1 MKRIAIL
8 LVLLTFAVSF
18 LSAGGGAEG
27 VSGAEKV
34 KSTVLRYAH
43 VGVEGEDQ
51 TIWVADFAAR
61 VKEATSGRVEIQ
73 VYPNSQLGNLAEII
87 EGVRTGSI
95 AMAHHTYSS
104 LGNIVPAFS
113 VFDGPYVYRDAA
125 HALHASSPY
134 TSPVVRELNEELVEK
149 AGIRVIANFYRGAR
163 HLSATIPVYGPS
175 DLQGKKI
182 RGIPVKVWLS
192 MLEGMGAIP
201 TPVEFAELTTA
212 LMTGLVIGQENPLN
226 TIYSAKLHEVQNY
239 IMLTGH
245 MQSVLVV
252 FINDKVWKG
261 ISAEDRKTIEAVAEE
276 MGEVSLQ
283 RSEASFTEVKG
294 KLEAEGIT
302 FIDES
307 AGLDNE
313 AFRTR
318 VLAKI
323 NQDFPDWIPY
333 IEEIQKV
340 K

>member
-1 MKRIAIL
+1 MKRSL
-8 LVLLTFAVSF
+8 LLMVLFVLGCSLLF
-18 LSAGGGAEG
+18 AGGQGE
-27 VSGAEKV
+27 SETV
-34 KSTVLRYAH
+34 KPTVLRYAH

-51 TIWVADFAAR
+51 TIWVAEFAER

-73 VYPNSQLGNLAEII
+73 VYPNSQLGNLGEILD
-87 EGVRTGSI
+87 GVRTGSI

-104 LGNIVPAFS
+104 LGNIIPAFS

-134 TSPVVRELNEELVEK
+134 TSPVVQELNKELVDE
-149 AGIRVIANFYRGAR
+149 AGMRVIANFYRGAR
-163 HLSATIPVYGPS
+163 HLSATIPVYGPK
-175 DLQGKKI
+175 DLAGKKV

-201 TPVEFAELTTA
+201 TPVEFSELTTA

-226 TIYSAKLHEVQNY
+226 TIYSAKLHEVQDY

-252 FINDKVWKG
+252 FINDDVWQG
-261 ISAEDRKTIEAVAEE
+261 IPESDRQIIEKVAEE
-276 MGEVSLQ
+276 MGEVSLK
-283 RSEASFTEVKG
+283 RSEASFDDVKQ
-294 KLEAEGIT
+294 KLEDEGIT

-307 AGLDNE
+307 SGLDNE
-313 AFRTR
+313 AFREG
-318 VLAKI
+318 VLKQIAK
-323 NQDFPDWIPY
+323 DFPDWLSY
-333 IEEIQKV
+333 IERIQKI